1 MKYIVKHRFHSKS
14 DNKNY
19 LAGEEYET
27 HDIERVKY
35 LANLGLLE
43 YEIDEIEYET
53 KVIKTRGRKRV
64 NRELD

>member
-43 YEIDEIEYET
+43 YEINAIEYET
-53 KVIKTRGRKRV
+53 KVIKMRGRPRAKI
-64 NRELD
+64 N